1 MPARPKLKDVVA
13 ALRRLYGT
21 PKPFVSR
28 DPWELVLHENA
39 AYLVDDATRGDV
51 FRALEARVGLSPESI
66 LGAPHE
72 RLVEAIRKGG
82 MRPGERAKKLLEAA
96 EIARDVKLP
105 ELRRLARRGGPAA
118 RRILKRFP
126 GIGDPGADKLLLA
139 AGGAVT
145 LAPESNA
152 LRVLVRLGFAKEDK
166 SYATTYRS
174 AAEAAR
180 PELPNDNAW
189 LVAAHQLLKRHGQ
202 ELCRRT
208 DPVCDA
214 CPLAKGC
221 AFAARRQAPR
231 KPPGRRPA
239 F

>member
-1 MPARPKLKDVVA
+1 MTARPKLKDVVA
-13 ALRRLYGT
+13 ALARLYGA
-21 PKPFVSR
+21 PKPFFSS

-51 FRALEARVGLSPESI
+51 FHSLKSRVGLSPESI

-72 RLVEAIRKGG
+72 RLVGAIRQGG
-82 MRPGERAKKLLEAA
+82 MRPPERADKLVLAA
-96 EIARDVKLP
+96 EIAREVGLP
-105 ELRRLARRGGPAA
+105 ELRRLAKRGGPAA
-118 RRILKRFP
+118 RRVLKRFP

-152 LRVLVRLGFAKEDK
+152 LRVLARLGFAREDK
-166 SYATTYRS
+166 SYTKTYRS
-174 AAEAAR
+174 AAESVA
-180 PELPNDNAW
+180 PELPNDNRW
-189 LVAAHQLLKRHGQ
+189 LIAAHQLLKRHGQ

-208 DPVCDA
+208 EPVCDA

-221 AFAARRQAPR
+221 AFATRR
-231 KPPGRRPA
+231 
-239 F
+239 